1 MILQKKAQKKTTQ
14 MTTISWSFIQN
25 TNNGWGNTNAL
36 INLINHQPDTDK
48 IYSYAR
54 YPCEAKCQ
62 LLISKREI

>member
-1 MILQKKAQKKTTQ
+1 
-14 MTTISWSFIQN
+14 MTTISQSFIQN
-25 TNNGWGNTNAL
+25 TNNGSGSTNAL

-48 IYSYAR
+48 IYSYAK